1 MTRLPALLVLSLATL
16 AACGGGATGP
26 DPAQPPSG
34 RVIAWSGTASRT
46 TRTLAGPLDST
57 TRWEISNLTWV
68 EDDGE
73 VTALGGSTLYKIR
86 SGHVV
91 ETVEQRIGP
100 CVAVGR
106 AEYDLRPAD
115 GRLVVS
121 SGSYQGAINHRR
133 EEPLPVIGDCGFG
146 AAAVTLTDTLELPID
161 SAVDATRSA
170 SRLRGTTTVTVAAST
185 LTASWDLTA
194 TAWAR

>member
-1 MTRLPALLVLSLATL
+1 MTRLLPVLVLSLATC

-26 DPAQPPSG
+26 DAAQPPSG

-46 TRTLAGPLDST
+46 TRTQMGLLDST

-73 VTALGGSTLYKIR
+73 VTGLGSTTLYKIR

-91 ETVEQRIGP
+91 ETVEQHVGP
-100 CVAVGR
+100 CFAVGQ
-106 AEYDLRPAD
+106 AEYDLRPSD

-121 SGSYQGAINHRR
+121 SASYEGAINHRV
-133 EEPLPVIGDCGFG
+133 EEPLPVIADCGFG
-146 AAAVTLTDTLELPID
+146 AAAAQLSDTLELPID
-161 SAVDATRSA
+161 SAVDTTRSA
-170 SRLRGTTTVTVAAST
+170 SRLRGTQTVTVSYST
-185 LTASWDLTA
+185 LTGSWDLTA

>member
-1 MTRLPALLVLSLATL
+1 MTRLSAVLALSFVTC
-16 AACGGGATGP
+16 AACGGGTTGP

-34 RVIAWSGTASRT
+34 RVTVWSGTASRT
-46 TRTLAGPLDST
+46 TRTQVSLLDST
-57 TRWEISNLTWV
+57 TRWEISNLSWV

-73 VTALGGSTLYKIR
+73 VTGLGGSTLYKIR

-91 ETVEQRIGP
+91 ETVEQRVGP

-106 AEYDLRPAD
+106 AEYDLRPSD
-115 GRLVVS
+115 GRLVV
-121 SGSYQGAINHRR
+121 GSANYQGSINHRR
-133 EEPLPVIGDCGFG
+133 AEPLPIIGDCGFG
-146 AAAVTLTDTLELPID
+146 AAAVTLSDTLELPID
-161 SAVDATRSA
+161 SAVDTTRTA
-170 SRLRGTTTVTVAAST
+170 SRLRGTQTVSVASST